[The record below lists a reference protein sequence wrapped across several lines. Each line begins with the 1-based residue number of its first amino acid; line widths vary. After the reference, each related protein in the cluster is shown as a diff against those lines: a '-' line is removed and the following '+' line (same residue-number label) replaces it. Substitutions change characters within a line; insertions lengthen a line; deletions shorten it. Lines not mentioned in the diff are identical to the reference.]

1 MLFPAMQDPKQ
12 VLRLKRTLLAIA
24 GGVVHTFLCW
34 VFLEWNFFR
43 ATPWEFFQMFGFFWL
58 VHLSFPVM
66 MLLGINK
73 RFKDPSLTLY
83 QMAWATICIMIT
95 LYFIYD
101 LRMVVLM
108 YYLLVMIFG
117 AFHLR
122 LKEFL
127 VISAIAIA
135 GYGLVVLAV
144 VYNQV
149 EILNLWVEYIQW
161 LCFSVVI
168 SSFALM
174 GANLSALRRK
184 YRKQSRLLSEA
195 MGQIKHLA
203 VTDELT
209 GLWNRRYALRFL
221 QGQKALAERGGFY
234 FSICYV
240 DLDHFK
246 EVNDRYGHH
255 SGDLVLQKASQ
266 KMAAALREVDCLARF
281 GGEEF
286 LAILA
291 QADQT
296 AAMAVGQRL
305 LEEVRRMDFNNALSS
320 LRVTLSIGIA
330 EFIPGETVD
339 HLLRRA
345 DQAMY
350 QAKNQGR
357 NQMVVASPQ

>member
-1 MLFPAMQDPKQ
+1 MLLPAMHDPKQ

-24 GGVVHTFLCW
+24 GGAVHTFLCW

-43 ATPWEFFQMFGFFWL
+43 ATALEFFLLFGFFWL

-66 MLLGINK
+66 MLLGINQC
-73 RFKDPSLTLY
+73 FKDPSLTLY
-83 QMAWATICIMIT
+83 QMAWATICVMIT

-117 AFHLR
+117 AFRLR

-127 VISAIAIA
+127 IISAIAVV
-135 GYGLVVLAV
+135 GYGLVIFAMF
-144 VYNQV
+144 YNQV
-149 EILNLWVEYIQW
+149 EILNLRVEYVQW
-161 LCFSVVI
+161 LCFSVVMTT
-168 SSFALM
+168 FALL

-184 YRKQSRLLSEA
+184 YRKQSELLSKA
-195 MGQIKHLA
+195 MDKISLL
-203 VTDELT
+203 VETDELT
-209 GLWNRRYALRFL
+209 GLWNRRHAMRFL
-221 QGQKALAERGGFY
+221 QGQKALAERGGY
-234 FSICYV
+234 GFSICYL

-246 EVNDRYGHH
+246 DVNDRFGHH
-255 SGDLVLQKASQ
+255 WGDVVLKTTSQ
-266 KMAAALREVDCLARF
+266 VMGGLLREIDCLARF

-286 LAILA
+286 LVVLPLA
-291 QADQT
+291 NQA
-296 AAMAVGQRL
+296 AAVTVGQRL
-305 LEEVRRMDFNNALSS
+305 LEKVRLMVFEGALSG
-320 LRVTLSIGIA
+320 LRVTLSMGIA

-339 HLLRRA
+339 DLLHRA

-357 NQMVVASPQ
+357 NQVEVAGPQ

>member
-12 VLRLKRTLLAIA
+12 ILRIKRTLLAIA
-24 GGVVHTFLCW
+24 GGAVHTFLCW

-58 VHLSFPVM
+58 VHLSFPVL
-66 MLLGINK
+66 MLLGINQ

-83 QMAWATICIMIT
+83 QMAWATICIMVT

-117 AFHLR
+117 AYRLR
-122 LKEFL
+122 LKDFL
-127 VISAIAIA
+127 IISAIAIA
-135 GYGLVVLAV
+135 GYGLVILAM
-144 VYNQV
+144 VYNQA
-149 EILNLWVEYIQW
+149 EIVNLRVEYVQW
-161 LCFSVVI
+161 LCFSVVM
-168 SSFALM
+168 SSFALL
-174 GANLSALRRK
+174 GSNLSALRRK
-184 YRKQSRLLSEA
+184 YRKQSVLLSQA
-195 MGQIKHLA
+195 MEQISHL
-203 VTDELT
+203 VETDELT
-209 GLWNRRYALRFL
+209 GLWNRRHVMRFL
-221 QGQKALAERGGFY
+221 KGQKALAERGGY
-234 FSICYV
+234 GFSICYL

-255 SGDLVLQKASQ
+255 WGDVVLQTTSRTMGDL
-266 KMAAALREVDCLARF
+266 LREIDCLARF

-286 LAILA
+286 LAVLPLA
-291 QADQT
+291 NQA
-296 AAMAVGQRL
+296 AALSVGQRL
-305 LEEVRRMDFNNALSS
+305 LEKVRLMEFEDTLSG
-320 LRVTLSIGIA
+320 LRVTLSMGIA

-339 HLLRRA
+339 HLLHRA

-357 NQMVVASPQ
+357 NQMVVAGPQ